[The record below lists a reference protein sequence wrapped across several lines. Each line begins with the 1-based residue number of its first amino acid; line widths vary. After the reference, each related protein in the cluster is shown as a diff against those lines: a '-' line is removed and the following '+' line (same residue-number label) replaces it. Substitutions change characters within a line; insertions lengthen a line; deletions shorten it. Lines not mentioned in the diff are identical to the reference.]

1 MKQLQ
6 LIDLYLFLNKN
17 DVTNSSSNRKNG
29 VDRGVRKHAQK
40 VQEEEEENERMNI
53 VISVL
58 LLYYYCIIISF

>member
-40 VQEEEEENERMNI
+40 VQEEEENERMNI